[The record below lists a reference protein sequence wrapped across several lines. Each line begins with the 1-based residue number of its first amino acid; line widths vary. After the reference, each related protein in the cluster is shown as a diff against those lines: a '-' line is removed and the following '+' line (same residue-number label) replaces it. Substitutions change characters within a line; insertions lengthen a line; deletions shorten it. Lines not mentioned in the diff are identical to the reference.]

1 MTSPLVVLDRRLMEA
16 VDSAGSEARRLAGEQ
31 LACRLG
37 CTACCHGPFPI
48 DALDADRLRRGL
60 LELTGRDAE
69 RAEQVRER
77 ARQALE
83 VLRPG
88 FPGQARA
95 GHLDTESSDLDAYL
109 TRHSEMPCPALDPLT
124 GGCDLY
130 SHRPLACRTF
140 GPPVTLAG
148 TRLDPC
154 ALCFVGA
161 DPQTLEACR
170 VAPDL
175 SAEAPAFDELAKT
188 GIDPDV
194 ETLVAFV
201 LAD

>member
-1 MTSPLVVLDRRLMEA
+1 VTSPLVVLDRRLMAA
-16 VDSAGSEARRLAGEQ
+16 VDAAGAEALRLAGDQ

-48 DALDADRLRRGL
+48 DALDADRLRRGFA
-60 LELTGRDAE
+60 ELSERDAD

-77 ARQALE
+77 ARRALE

-95 GHLDTESSDLDAYL
+95 GQLDTDSSHLDAYL
-109 TRHSEMPCPALDPLT
+109 TRHAEMPCPALDLLS

-140 GPPVTLAG
+140 GPPVALAG
-148 TRLDPC
+148 MLLEPC
-154 ALCFVGA
+154 ELCFVGA

-170 VAPDL
+170 VTPDL
-175 SAEAPAFDELAKT
+175 DAEAPAFAELART
-188 GIDPDV
+188 GADPDL